1 MWGLISTNGECSS
14 NTWSLNRIQTSKK
27 LSFLKELCSKAT
39 NSSRTLSKTGLS
51 VTSSVVSGKVARRSA
66 HELSGWWV
74 VYRCQYASPD
84 KGRVVELRVRVVEG
98 HDYMNAWHTHTI
110 RLCAPFRL
118 NASSR
123 ITTKIHAPKWGPPL
137 IQIEYIFWR
146 VLLRCCAAVAEW
158 PRVWQCWHFDSKTI
172 QRPADDCTKGRCHS
186 ERWDTLQHTAP
197 HCNTLP
203 THCQHTANTL
213 QHTNTD
219 NGRNSR
225 CHKECLD
232 TLQHT
237 ATHCNTLNTLQHT
250 ATHWTHCS
258 TLQHTAT
265 HCNTRTLTLILII
278 AEGNVVMTSAGF
290 RGVFH
295 LHVALGPVATY
306 PHTTHIMSRMS
317 IVCQCVSVTCLSH
330 VCCLSMC
337 LSRASLSP
345 VSVICLLHVCCLS
358 MCLCRM
364 SITCLLSVDVSL
376 SHVCLACL

>member
-1 MWGLISTNGECSS
+1 MYFCDVVLQ
-14 NTWSLNRIQTSKK
+14 L
-27 LSFLKELCSKAT
+27 LSRPVC
-39 NSSRTLSKTGLS
+39 
-51 VTSSVVSGKVARRSA
+51 
-66 HELSGWWV
+66 
-74 VYRCQYASPD
+74 
-84 KGRVVELRVRVVEG
+84 GR
-98 HDYMNAWHTHTI
+98 ACT
-110 RLCAPFRL
+110 
-118 NASSR
+118 
-123 ITTKIHAPKWGPPL
+123 L
-137 IQIEYIFWR
+137 IQRRFKDQLMI
-146 VLLRCCAAVAEW
+146 AE
-158 PRVWQCWHFDSKTI
+158 RDVVIVSAGTHYN
-172 QRPADDCTKGRCHS
+172 
-186 ERWDTLQHTAP
+186 TLQRAAP

-203 THCQHTANTL
+203 THCNTL

-219 NGRNSR
+219 THNGRNSC
-225 CHKECLD
+225 CHNECLD

-237 ATHCNTLNTLQHT
+237 ATHCRTLNTLHYT

-265 HCNTRTLTLILII
+265 QCNTLTLTLILII
-278 AEGNVVMTSAGF
+278 AERNVVITSAGF
-290 RGVFH
+290 RGVSH
-295 LHVALGPVATY
+295 LHVALGPVATC
-306 PHTTHIMSRMS
+306 PHTMFCMS